1 MESLHEEWRPVVGF
15 EGTHEVSSLGR
26 VRSLLSNK
34 VLKPIKHTGGY
45 RCVSPCGKRHRTIH
59 SLVAA
64 AFIGPRPHGL
74 DINHIDGDKTNNA
87 AVNLEYVTRKENMQH
102 ARRTGL
108 WENAGEN
115 NGRATATNEQVRKA
129 YELVKGGMPRNE
141 AAAAAGIATHVVSA
155 AVLGKHWGLEPLPK
169 RRSIRWTDEAIAR
182 AVELRRSGMTVLAA
196 SRETGIPEETIRR
209 HYVKSIS
216 AA

>member
-15 EGTHEVSSLGR
+15 EGTHEVSNLGR

-34 VLKPIKHTGGY
+34 VLKQGKHTQGY
-45 RCVSPCGKRHRTIH
+45 RTVSPCGRRHKTVH

-87 AVNLEYVTRKENMQH
+87 AANLEYVTRKENMQH

-108 WENAGEN
+108 LENAGEN
-115 NGRATATNEQVRKA
+115 NGRATATNEQVRQA
-129 YELVKGGMPRNE
+129 YELVKGGMSRND
-141 AAAAAGIATHVVSA
+141 AAAAVGIAKHVVSA
-155 AVLGKHWGLEPLPK
+155 AVLGKHWGFEPLPK
-169 RRSIRWTDEAIAR
+169 RKSIRWQDDTIAR
-182 AVELRRSGMTVLAA
+182 AIELRRSGMTVLAV
-196 SRETGIPEETIRR
+196 SRETGIPEETVRR
-209 HYVKSIS
+209 HYVKSL
-216 AA
+216 A